1 MRLES
6 KTKLEFEKGKTKPT
20 AESSDVYVFD
30 SDKERDLFVELK
42 DYLLKNYKGK
52 RALKRLVNNI
62 AWFID
67 EGRGDFFAGFVFDAQ
82 GTLSC
87 WGVYTGGQDP
97 DKYTEYTKFMQT
109 YCKDLMEKKDKKD
122 NLVCFALVEVFNVLV
137 GQMKDLG
144 LVSVS

>member
-1 MRLES
+1 MRLED
-6 KTKLEFEKGKTKPT
+6 KN
-20 AESSDVYVFD
+20 YVFD

-42 DYLLKNYKGK
+42 DYLLKDYKGK

-62 AWFID
+62 SWFMN

-97 DKYTEYTKFMQT
+97 DKYAEYTKFMQG
-109 YCKDLMEKKDKKD
+109 YCDDLMKKKDKKD
-122 NLVCFALVEVFNVLV
+122 NLVCFALAEVFNILV
-137 GQMKDLG
+137 GQMKDAG